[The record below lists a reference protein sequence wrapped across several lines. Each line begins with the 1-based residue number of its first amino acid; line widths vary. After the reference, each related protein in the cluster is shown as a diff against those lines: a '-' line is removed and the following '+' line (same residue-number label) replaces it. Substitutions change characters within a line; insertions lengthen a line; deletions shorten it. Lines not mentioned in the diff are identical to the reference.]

1 MHNDMHKQHEVFEAL
16 QRHIAPTC
24 TTCTPFPGDVFDHVW
39 KQMVIETSHAIECDP
54 AIAGTTLLA
63 MVSTVI
69 QHNTVILKNVTRE
82 VPVTIFATIGAP
94 TGAGKTPIYTYFVKA
109 IDSIEQHL
117 INDWQAQW
125 DAYKRQ
131 SRDDEED
138 SEPTPPAD
146 DEPCLYTTDTTS
158 ESLHAML
165 LQNNGIGAVLSDEG
179 DVFNTIMGR
188 YERGGRIANLST
200 YLKAWDGKSIRVS
213 RGRKTSKVRSSAL
226 TVLIQTQPDILREI
240 CSKKEVIERGLL
252 PRFLICIA
260 EDTRDKVTG
269 KTTPVRKE
277 TLDEYIAV
285 MSTLYH
291 QEKRTLRLH
300 SDADRLVKDYH
311 LTMRQ
316 QLKTTYRDVQEYAAK
331 AESQVL
337 RLAALL
343 HCMNAP
349 AGEHT
354 ITAQTV
360 QDAIRLF
367 EYYLSFV
374 MHEDILLADK
384 SMGELMVKLIERL
397 PVEIGE
403 TFYLSQMKKIL
414 HITNRDSTRL
424 QMLEDALTTLCD
436 CGVLQEREMKR
447 KGSRSFVLMVSRDA
461 LQNVVHGVH
470 VTEKKDDFI
479 HSNGKSPETGVCAC
493 RVHVAENRVHVCGDF
508 VHVAEEVGN
517 ANIHPE
523 IASLRESHGHEKKD
537 PTPDAP

>member
-1 MHNDMHKQHEVFEAL
+1 
-16 QRHIAPTC
+16 
-24 TTCTPFPGDVFDHVW
+24 
-39 KQMVIETSHAIECDP
+39 
-54 AIAGTTLLA
+54 
-63 MVSTVI
+63 
-69 QHNTVILKNVTRE
+69 
-82 VPVTIFATIGAP
+82 
-94 TGAGKTPIYTYFVKA
+94 
-109 IDSIEQHL
+109 
-117 INDWQAQW
+117 
-125 DAYKRQ
+125 
-131 SRDDEED
+131 
-138 SEPTPPAD
+138 
-146 DEPCLYTTDTTS
+146 
-158 ESLHAML
+158 
-165 LQNNGIGAVLSDEG
+165 
-179 DVFNTIMGR
+179 
-188 YERGGRIANLST
+188 
-200 YLKAWDGKSIRVS
+200 
-213 RGRKTSKVRSSAL
+213 
-226 TVLIQTQPDILREI
+226 
-240 CSKKEVIERGLL
+240 
-252 PRFLICIA
+252 
-260 EDTRDKVTG
+260 
-269 KTTPVRKE
+269 
-277 TLDEYIAV
+277 
-285 MSTLYH
+285 
-291 QEKRTLRLH
+291 
-300 SDADRLVKDYH
+300 
-311 LTMRQ
+311 MRQ